1 MALRGR
7 LRHDQPIADPIRGA
21 FPRRALTAQRERRS
35 FVASW
40 RKLKPFLGNSTKNVV
55 YLGISAVLGGF
66 VEAGVMIVI
75 VRIALA
81 LQSGDSS
88 ISVKIPG
95 LGQIDMSVDRLFLLA
110 VVLLVLRLG
119 FNFVN
124 SWLTARLSVEALTA
138 ARRRTF
144 RDFVRASWTVQSV
157 ERDGHL
163 QEIMSTHVG
172 RVSAATLTLASCTVA
187 GFNFLALMIS
197 SVYVNP
203 VAAVSIVV
211 GVVLLFFGLRPMTKA
226 ARRRSKLSSRANVG
240 FVEAVAESVT
250 MAQEVRTFN
259 VGDQLIARVD
269 DHIETASDL
278 GFKTRLLGQI
288 MPTLYQNIAIGLVL
302 LGMFGVYLSGSGNV
316 GSLGAVVLILV
327 RALSYSQ
334 QLQSNYHSLAETA
347 PYLEELQERQAL
359 YEGSFEPEGGRSVD
373 RIGRIVFDDVWFSYT
388 PGQPVLKGVS
398 FVIEP
403 GETVGIVGP
412 SGSGKSTLVQLLL
425 RLRHPVEGH
434 YTADGIEAADIA
446 QDSWYR
452 RMAFVPQEP
461 RLFRGSVAENIRF
474 FRDELDDAAVEQ
486 AAKLAHLH
494 EDVVDWP
501 EGYDTSV
508 GERGGAVS
516 GGQRQRIVLA
526 RALAEEPDVLILD
539 EPTSALDM
547 KSESL
552 VQQTLQGLKGRS
564 TMFIIAHRLSTLN
577 DCDRIMVLKDG
588 ELQAFEAASAL
599 RESNAFFA
607 EAVQLSQLR

>member
-1 MALRGR
+1 
-7 LRHDQPIADPIRGA
+7 
-21 FPRRALTAQRERRS
+21 
-35 FVASW
+35 
-40 RKLKPFLGNSTKNVV
+40 
-55 YLGISAVLGGF
+55 
-66 VEAGVMIVI
+66 
-75 VRIALA
+75 
-81 LQSGDSS
+81 
-88 ISVKIPG
+88 
-95 LGQIDMSVDRLFLLA
+95 
-110 VVLLVLRLG
+110 
-119 FNFVN
+119 
-124 SWLTARLSVEALTA
+124 
-138 ARRRTF
+138 
-144 RDFVRASWTVQSV
+144 
-157 ERDGHL
+157 
-163 QEIMSTHVG
+163 
-172 RVSAATLTLASCTVA
+172 
-187 GFNFLALMIS
+187 
-197 SVYVNP
+197 
-203 VAAVSIVV
+203 
-211 GVVLLFFGLRPMTKA
+211 
-226 ARRRSKLSSRANVG
+226 
-240 FVEAVAESVT
+240 
-250 MAQEVRTFN
+250 
-259 VGDQLIARVD
+259 
-269 DHIETASDL
+269 
-278 GFKTRLLGQI
+278 
-288 MPTLYQNIAIGLVL
+288 
-302 LGMFGVYLSGSGNV
+302 
-316 GSLGAVVLILV
+316 
-327 RALSYSQ
+327 
-334 QLQSNYHSLAETA
+334 
-347 PYLEELQERQAL
+347 
-359 YEGSFEPEGGRSVD
+359 
-373 RIGRIVFDDVWFSYT
+373 
-388 PGQPVLKGVS
+388 VLKGVS

-501 EGYDTSV
+501 LGYDTSV

-526 RALAEEPDVLILD
+526 RAMAEEPDVLILD

>member
-1 MALRGR
+1 VSAK
-7 LRHDQPIADPIRGA
+7 
-21 FPRRALTAQRERRS
+21 RERRPIA
-35 FVASW
+35 ASW
-40 RKLKPFLGNSTKNVV
+40 RKLKPFLGDSS
-55 YLGISAVLGGF
+55 LGVALLGMSAVLGGF
-66 VEAGVMIVI
+66 VEAAVMVVI

-81 LQSGDSS
+81 LQSHSATVTG
-88 ISVKIPG
+88 KFPG
-95 LGQIDMSVDRLFLLA
+95 IAEVSLTVDQLFLVA
-110 VVLLVLRLG
+110 IGLLVARLG
-119 FNFVN
+119 FNVIN

-138 ARRRTF
+138 ARRQTF
-144 RDFVRASWTVQSV
+144 RDFVRASWTIQSV

-172 RVSAATLTLASCTVA
+172 RVSAATLTLAGCTVA

-197 SVYVNP
+197 SFFVNS
-203 VAAVSIVV
+203 VASVSIIV
-211 GVVLLFFGLRPMTKA
+211 GVVLLFFGLRPMTRA
-226 ARRRSKLSSRANVG
+226 ARRRSKLSAKANVG

-250 MAQEVRTFN
+250 LAQEVRTFN
-259 VGDQLIARVD
+259 VGDSLIRRVD
-269 DHIETASDL
+269 DHIESSSNLA
-278 GFKTRLLGQI
+278 FRTRLLGQI
-288 MPTLYQNIAIGLVL
+288 MPTLYQNMAIGLVI
-302 LGMFGVYLSGSGNV
+302 LGMFGVSLSGSADV

-334 QLQSNYHSLAETA
+334 QLQSNYHNLAETA

-359 YEGSFEPEGGRSVD
+359 YEASFEPEGGRSVE
-373 RIGRIVFDDVWFSYT
+373 RIGRIIFDDVWFSYV
-388 PGQPVLKGVS
+388 PGQPVVRGVS
-398 FVIEP
+398 FDVEP
-403 GETVGIVGP
+403 GETIGIVGP

-425 RLRHPVEGH
+425 RLRHPVDGS
-434 YTADGIEAADIA
+434 YTADGLLASEIA
-446 QDSWYR
+446 YDSWYR

-461 RLFRGSVAENIRF
+461 RLFRGTVADNIRF
-474 FRDELDDAAVEQ
+474 FRDELDDAAIEQ

-494 EDVVDWP
+494 EDIVDWP
-501 EGYDTSV
+501 DGYATSV

-552 VQQTLQGLKGRS
+552 VQQTLQGLRGRS

-588 ELQAFEAASAL
+588 VLEAFDPATTL
-599 RESNAFFA
+599 RQSNEFFA